1 MPKPGAGCRKPYA
14 YILIGGSWHGAGWTF
29 LLWGAI
35 HGGALV
41 VERLCAPVARYL
53 PRIAKWS
60 LTFFVVHIGWVYF
73 RAESIG
79 DAHQVLGA
87 MFGLLQSQADGP
99 SHVVLTQNDVTAVWV
114 LIAMLVAFFLP
125 NTFQLTRDFRP
136 IWKTVLGA
144 VCFG

>member
-1 MPKPGAGCRKPYA
+1 
-14 YILIGGSWHGAGWTF
+14 
-29 LLWGAI
+29 
-35 HGGALV
+35 
-41 VERLCAPVARYL
+41 
-53 PRIAKWS
+53 
-60 LTFFVVHIGWVYF
+60 
-73 RAESIG
+73 
-79 DAHQVLGA
+79 

-144 VCFG
+144 VCFGAACLAMLASESQVFLYFNF